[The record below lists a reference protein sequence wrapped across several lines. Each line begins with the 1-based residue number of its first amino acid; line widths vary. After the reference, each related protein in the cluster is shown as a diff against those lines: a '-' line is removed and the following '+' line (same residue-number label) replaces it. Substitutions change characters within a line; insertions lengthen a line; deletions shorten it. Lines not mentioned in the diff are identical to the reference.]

1 MNGPQPTH
9 VADVLLEARQL
20 SRIDPSSQIA
30 LLMPTDFALR
40 AGERVALVGA
50 SGSGKSVLLRTLALL
65 DAPSAGD
72 VLWLGQPVKAAQVP
86 HFRTR
91 ACHLAQRAALVD
103 GSVMRNLQLPFTL
116 RHNRQFSFDL
126 GTATRLLDM
135 AGKPREFLDK
145 AGADLSGGE
154 AQVVALVRALLLA
167 PQVMLFD
174 EPTSALDPHSV
185 AAAEALV
192 MHWFAAAPAERACVW
207 ITHDHQQAQRISTR
221 TLTMH
226 QGTLLDER
234 CP

>member
-1 MNGPQPTH
+1 MNGPQPPH
-9 VADVLLEARQL
+9 AADVLLEARQL
-20 SRIDPSSQIA
+20 SRVDPSSRA
-30 LLMPTDFALR
+30 TLLAPTDFTLR
-40 AGERVALVGA
+40 AGERVALVGP

-65 DAPSAGD
+65 DAPSAGE
-72 VLWLGQPVKAAQVP
+72 VLWLGQPISAAQIP
-86 HFRTR
+86 HFRAR
-91 ACHLAQRAALVD
+91 ACYLAQRAALVD
-103 GSVMRNLQLPFTL
+103 GSVLHNLQLPFTL

-135 AGKPREFLDK
+135 AGKPRAFFDK

-185 AAAEALV
+185 AAVEALV
-192 MHWFAAAPAERACVW
+192 MHWFAGAPAERACVW

-221 TLTMH
+221 TLTMR
-226 QGTLLDER
+226 QGTLLDEH